1 MNTRSTK
8 ARHARSAAVFLAL
21 VAAGS
26 IPGCGYRLAGT
37 GTTASLIPAGTT
49 TIAILPV
56 QSEGV
61 RPEIAQRI
69 TESLINEFV
78 VRGRYRAVSSE
89 GQAEV
94 VLEGTILS
102 FRVDP
107 VAFSPDGRT
116 ERSEVVITAR
126 MRLLQTTPEKVLW
139 SRGNFVFT
147 AQYDIPQLPGAPIE
161 QELGAID
168 EIAVDFARAVVTTI
182 LEGF

>member
-1 MNTRSTK
+1 MSTRSTK
-8 ARHARSAAVFLAL
+8 SRDARSAAAFLAVL
-21 VAAGS
+21 AAGGTL
-26 IPGCGYRLAGT
+26 GCGYRFAGT
-37 GTTASLIPAGTT
+37 GAATSVIPPGTT

-56 QSEGV
+56 QSEGA
-61 RPEIAQRI
+61 RPEIAQRV

-78 VRGRYRAVSSE
+78 VRGRYRAVPNE
-89 GQAEV
+89 AEAEV

-107 VAFSPDGRT
+107 VSFSAAGRT

-126 MRLLQTTPEKVLW
+126 MRLLQMTPEKVLW
-139 SRGNFVFT
+139 SRDNFVFT

-161 QELGAID
+161 QELGAVD